1 MGSIGRIILTTF
13 VLAIIVVSTYSIALR
28 LADPNKQIVD
38 LCVHLEDIKGRPV
51 QYATVVVIHLTEKGP
66 VKLEETLAVH
76 GIAYIGLELPRKYV
90 VTMGKKDFYAPVN
103 LWIIAHTDEDPEKIK
118 FGTWTFS
125 VDPTWLKWPKD
136 SVSVVIRLREV
147 PRIKGAENKIGK
159 CGDVMTVS
167 NGQTPPP
174 EPGYSEPEYHWT
186 KTVEYR
192 TWDQIWESTEWPMGS
207 KVRVQSKERYWD
219 YQTGQNTSGW
229 IDAGYTT
236 VTHDVNDYSPIKTGK
251 YAWEVDFL
259 YTYIYCT
266 YWIAPPLMAEK
277 IYAVDTTIDPRS
289 VKLVCMG
296 NWSGKLPGYNYFYW
310 MGQDST
316 IKKLLTGGYNFL
328 WSVGINFTIDATGA
342 SVGVELG
349 VTREP
354 APPALLVITAGTWT
368 PGYGVRIE
376 SEDDSFRR
384 SYSNWAPKP

>member
-1 MGSIGRIILTTF
+1 MRSIGRIILTTF

-66 VKLEETLAVH
+66 VKLEEALAVH
-76 GIAYIGLELPRKYV
+76 GIAHIELELPRKYV
-90 VTMGKKDFYAPVN
+90 ATIDGKDYYASVN
-103 LWIIAHTDEDPEKIK
+103 LWIIAHTDEDPGKIK

-159 CGDVMTVS
+159 CGGVMTVS

-174 EPGYSEPEYHWT
+174 EPGYSETEDHWT

-192 TWDQIWESTEWPMGS
+192 TWDQIWESTEWPIGS

-229 IDAGYTT
+229 MDAGYTT
-236 VTHDVNDYSPIKTGK
+236 VTLETNIYTSLKTGK
-251 YAWEVDFL
+251 YAWKVEL
-259 YTYIYCT
+259 RYRYIYCT
-266 YWIAPPLMAEK
+266 YWVAPPIMAEK
-277 IYAVDTTIDPRS
+277 IYAADTTSDPYGHDT
-289 VKLVCMG
+289 VCMG
-296 NWSGKLPGYNYFYW
+296 SWSGQLPGYDNYYW
-310 MGQDST
+310 VEQDST
-316 IKKLLTGGYNFL
+316 TEKPLTGGYNFL
-328 WSVGINFTIDATGA
+328 WSVSIGFEIDATGA

-349 VTREP
+349 VSKEP
-354 APPALLVITAGTWT
+354 APQALLVITAGTWT
-368 PGYGVRIE
+368 SGYGVRVE
-376 SEDDSFRR
+376 SEDGTFRR